1 MRDNP
6 QFPSLVLTKLRSFAS
21 ALGKEDVY
29 DEHGFPSGALL
40 CNASRMIAYSIASE
54 ISLLAVV
61 LAQKEILPE
70 MEIHLIVDEEDPM
83 LATQIR
89 GLRLDIHL
97 WLTDGKSLVEHPQA
111 PSYVKE
117 EAPEEVRQLA
127 QKLEKLECYML
138 EEYGT
143 YRAEFRGI
151 EIARFS
157 KDESNNYQINIGV
170 GDYDQNANSI
180 LFQYEEP
187 ETHLKEVI
195 STIKKFRNKESSPH
209 PLNRLGRA
217 RWLMSEAVSNPA
229 LIDLQELMFV
239 ESLLPEYEALK
250 NSPCTAISR
259 GEDSTTLV
267 LSATGVDL
275 TLVTHAA
282 GQIIRHSPDELL
294 LLIPEQ
300 DRHPVILRQA
310 RHLLVSPTFISI
322 TAPWPEYSEN
332 Q

>member
-1 MRDNP
+1 M
-6 QFPSLVLTKLRSFAS
+6 
-21 ALGKEDVY
+21 
-29 DEHGFPSGALL
+29 
-40 CNASRMIAYSIASE
+40 
-54 ISLLAVV
+54 
-61 LAQKEILPE
+61 
-70 MEIHLIVDEEDPM
+70 
-83 LATQIR
+83 
-89 GLRLDIHL
+89 
-97 WLTDGKSLVEHPQA
+97 
-111 PSYVKE
+111 
-117 EAPEEVRQLA
+117 
-127 QKLEKLECYML
+127 
-138 EEYGT
+138 
-143 YRAEFRGI
+143 
-151 EIARFS
+151 
-157 KDESNNYQINIGV
+157 

-250 NSPCTAISR
+250 NSPCTGISR

-275 TLVTHAA
+275 TLVPHAA

-300 DRHPVILRQA
+300 DQHPVILRQA